1 MQHRQL
7 GRSGLYLTDL
17 TLGTMTFGETSGRG
31 TPPEEAVRM
40 IHHYLGLGGNHL
52 DTANV
57 YAGGRSEE
65 IIGEAIKHR
74 RVDVILATKA
84 NFPIGKDINDKG
96 LSRHNIL
103 RTVEG
108 SLRRLQTDYI
118 DLLYMHAWDEVAPID
133 ESLRAYDDLVRSG
146 KVRYIGVSNFKA
158 WQLMKALS
166 VSEARGWERF
176 VAAQYQYS
184 LVMRDID
191 YEYLDLFAKEGL
203 GLMPWGPLGGGF
215 LSGKYRPE
223 HRPADYSEGRLGGMP
238 EHTEE
243 AWDRRNTERNWDI
256 LEAVGK
262 IAQERG
268 VPYTQVAIAWLKQQ
282 PTVTSV
288 IIGARTFEQLKDN
301 LGAADL
307 SLTSD
312 EQELLD
318 SLSRPAERYPYRFL
332 ESYGRKP
339 Q

>member
-1 MQHRQL
+1 MCRCTCSSGTTL
-7 GRSGLYLTDL
+7 PWVLSTCRSA
-17 TLGTMTFGETSGRG
+17 ER
-31 TPPEEAVRM
+31 
-40 IHHYLGLGGNHL
+40 
-52 DTANV
+52 
-57 YAGGRSEE
+57 
-65 IIGEAIKHR
+65 
-74 RVDVILATKA
+74 
-84 NFPIGKDINDKG
+84 
-96 LSRHNIL
+96 
-103 RTVEG
+103 
-108 SLRRLQTDYI
+108 TDYI

-288 IIGARTFEQLKDN
+288 IIGARTFEQLEDN

>member
-1 MQHRQL
+1 MDYRSL
-7 GRSGLYLTDL
+7 GRTGMKVSVLCLDC
-17 TLGTMTFGETSGRG
+17 MNFGGKTNAEDSYAIIDRALDAG
-31 TPPEEAVRM
+31 
-40 IHHYLGLGGNHL
+40 INFL

-57 YAGGRSEE
+57 YSRGRSEE
-65 IIGEAIKHR
+65 VTGEALKRNGKRDQI
-74 RVDVILATKA
+74 VLATKVHGTMDDTDP
-84 NFPIGKDINDKG
+84 NYQGNQR
-96 LSRHNIL
+96 RHIIQQC
-103 RTVEG
+103 EA

-288 IIGARTFEQLKDN
+288 IIGARTFEQLEDN